1 MSGVNAK
8 LSPFLDNY
16 LEARVVYLS
25 WLWLTVDFFQVLQA
39 TEGLG
44 ALICSCVNYH
54 TLPL

>member
-8 LSPFLDNY
+8 LSPFLDND